1 MWISGV
7 FKKLYINL
15 DKINFLNSQRR
26 RTFLLILDVLIISF
40 SIWLSFW
47 LRLGIE
53 TNKRILECIWLFPTS
68 IISGILIYIYTGQYR
83 GLTEHLKSKA
93 LYQIVGR
100 NFLIILVI
108 SLISVMGQLAMPPR
122 SSLFLLLILLSVF
135 IGGFRFIIRDA
146 ILKIRIQ
153 NNKKNKSKENIVIYG
168 AGTAGARIASSL
180 QSEES
185 ANILFFVDDSPFL
198 KGRTLDGI
206 PIKYPNEI
214 LKSKSKI
221 NKVLIAIS
229 SISSSR
235 KNEIKSNLEVL
246 KIPIFIVPSVED
258 IISKK
263 ITINSDKNLF
273 VEDLLGREKVLP
285 DPLLLS
291 AGIKNKSILIT
302 GAGGSIGSELCRQ
315 IIKLNPSKIILL
327 ELSEIALYKID
338 KELKANIKNS
348 TKIKGYLGDSC
359 DKNLLRYIFKK
370 NEINIIFHAA
380 AYKHVPIVEMNPLI
394 GLKNNV
400 FSTKAICEISKEFNP
415 SKVILIS
422 TDKAVRPT
430 NIMGASK
437 RLAELIVQVYAMENE
452 EKISNNSSTTKFSMV
467 RFGNVLNS
475 SGSVVPIFKEQ
486 ISNGGPITITH
497 PEIIRYFMT
506 IEEAAQLVIQAAKL
520 ALGGDLFVL
529 DMGSPV
535 KITELAE
542 QMITLSGLE
551 LKNETNKNGDIEIV
565 FTGLR
570 PGEKLYEELLID
582 AECLKTSHPLIY
594 RALEESIKPEK
605 LWKKLDKLELAISN
619 HDREKSIQILS
630 DLIPQW
636 ECKINF

>member
-1 MWISGV
+1 M
-7 FKKLYINL
+7 
-15 DKINFLNSQRR
+15 
-26 RTFLLILDVLIISF
+26 
-40 SIWLSFW
+40 
-47 LRLGIE
+47 
-53 TNKRILECIWLFPTS
+53 
-68 IISGILIYIYTGQYR
+68 
-83 GLTEHLKSKA
+83 
-93 LYQIVGR
+93 
-100 NFLIILVI
+100 
-108 SLISVMGQLAMPPR
+108 
-122 SSLFLLLILLSVF
+122 
-135 IGGFRFIIRDA
+135 
-146 ILKIRIQ
+146 
-153 NNKKNKSKENIVIYG
+153 
-168 AGTAGARIASSL
+168 
-180 QSEES
+180 
-185 ANILFFVDDSPFL
+185 
-198 KGRTLDGI
+198 
-206 PIKYPNEI
+206 
-214 LKSKSKI
+214 
-221 NKVLIAIS
+221 
-229 SISSSR
+229 
-235 KNEIKSNLEVL
+235 L